1 MRDSTVRLAGLA
13 LMLAAAVTPATA
25 QDDFY
30 KGKTITMVIS
40 AGPGGGY
47 LTYAATMAKHMR
59 KYIPGNPDIVRQH
72 RQGAGGLVAANY
84 LHTVAPRDGLTFA
97 AIHREAVSGA
107 ALIED
112 KNIDFDPR
120 DFSWIGS
127 ITREYSLCVSYG
139 KNNPVKTFADAKQ
152 KPLVVGG
159 LGPGADTDINT
170 RLFNNLLGTQ
180 FKLVTGYKEG
190 TAITLALERGEVEGR
205 CGWSISSVKVTRN
218 SWLTDGTLNLLFI
231 GSISRPPDMPKSI
244 PIVSELVE
252 DAKQRAVL
260 EFVLL
265 PQEMA
270 RPVLA
275 PPKVPA
281 DRMAILRNAF
291 DKAMQDPEF
300 IAEADQLKLDRDWL
314 NAAQVEAVVKRM
326 MATPKD
332 IIALA
337 KDVLTRTDKVEV
349 RTIEPPAGGA
359 KDKSSD

>member
-1 MRDSTVRLAGLA
+1 MPTGTPQLAWLA
-13 LMLAAAVTPATA
+13 VALAIGASAAAPAAA
-25 QDDFY
+25 QEDFY

-59 KYIPGNPDIVRQH
+59 RYIPGAPDIVRQH

-107 ALIED
+107 ALLED

-127 ITREYSLCVSYG
+127 ISREHSLCVSYG
-139 KNNPVKTFADAKQ
+139 KQSPVKTFADATTT
-152 KPLVVGG
+152 PLVVGG

-170 RLFNNLLGTQ
+170 RLFNNLLGTR

-205 CGWSISSVKVTRN
+205 CGWSVSSVKVTRN

-231 GSISRPPDMPKSI
+231 ASVTRPVGLPQSI
-244 PIVSELVE
+244 PLVI
-252 DAKQRAVL
+252 DLVRSPQDKAVL

-275 PPKVPA
+275 PPKIPA
-281 DRMAILRNAF
+281 DRLAILRNAF
-291 DKAMQDPEF
+291 DKAMQDSEF
-300 IAEADQLKLDRDWL
+300 IAEAESLKLDRDWL
-314 NAAQVEAVVKRM
+314 NAAQVEAVVARM

-332 IIALA
+332 VVARA
-337 KDVLTRTDKVEV
+337 KDAVSRSDRVEV
-349 RTIEPPAGGA
+349 TTRKE
-359 KDKSSD
+359 